1 MRRVITESCLTPKER
16 LQKRDWASLVEG
28 FGLHLFLYK
37 HAELGSPGISV
48 GLVDSE
54 VRCVKYLE
62 CKY

>member
-1 MRRVITESCLTPKER
+1 MRRVVTESCLTPKER

-62 CKY
+62 CRY